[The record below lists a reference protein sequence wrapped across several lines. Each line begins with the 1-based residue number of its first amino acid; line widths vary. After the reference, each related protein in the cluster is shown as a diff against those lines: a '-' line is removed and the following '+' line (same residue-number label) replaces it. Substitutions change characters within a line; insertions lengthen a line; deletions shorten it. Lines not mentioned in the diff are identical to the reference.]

1 MRSKYLSGSIL
12 AYTLGISIIVSA
24 IITAIIL
31 LGYYHRLQYKTYEIN
46 QKLDRNMR
54 SAEQLALSNPD
65 YFQYF
70 EPEELDLYGTGLD
83 SVMVERRPWG
93 FYDHVAVR
101 AYHGRFLSSSL
112 FAVGYQPD
120 SLTSASLFLMD
131 DRRPL
136 SVVGDT
142 RISGVLYL
150 PQSGVQSAFIDRQG
164 YQNDSLFYGEKRV
177 SGDTLP
183 ELFDDFLLGWEEID
197 EYINSSDFLGS
208 VEHSFLNDTLIT
220 WNSSKIEVNDTLI
233 GKIYLEAKEI
243 VFSSEAMTKDI
254 LARADVIKFES
265 GFQGSGQF
273 LAEDTLVI
281 DGATLEYPTIAFLNN
296 ENSVG
301 ILRVEGS
308 SKVRGILGVS
318 GDPNLYTQ
326 RQLYIEDGALVQGL
340 VYANGYLELYGKI
353 SGHVTA
359 RKTLVSS
366 NSGVYENYLL
376 NAEIEP
382 ATHNMKM
389 ILPRLWSFTNV
400 KSVAQWLN

>member
-46 QKLDRNMR
+46 QKLDRNVR
-54 SAEQLALSNPD
+54 SAEELALSNPD

-93 FYDHVAVR
+93 FYDHVTVR
-101 AYHGRFLSSSL
+101 AYHGRFQSSSL

-120 SLTSASLFLMD
+120 SLASASFFLMD

-142 RISGVLYL
+142 KISGVLYL

-220 WNSSKIEVNDTLI
+220 WNTSKIEVIDTLI

-382 ATHNMKM
+382 ATHNIKM